1 MSVVHNIGA
10 LDETIAGPRYIRL
23 QNLIRDAVKEQR
35 LGVGQALPSER
46 ELCDSY
52 GLSRVTIRKAID
64 GLVEDGLLERRQGAG
79 TFVMG
84 RQAASG
90 TSRVEK
96 SFAMLSSFSEDMLSR
111 GRKPGNAWLDRAEG
125 AVNPEEALALGL
137 SPRSLVYR
145 FMRIRYADGLPMALE
160 QATLPGWGLP
170 SIDAVDSSLYDAL
183 DKFGHRPVRAL
194 QRVRAIGFSEEHAE
208 LLKIAVGDPC
218 LFIERRAFLADGR
231 AIEVTHSWYRGDA
244 YDLVAE
250 LSDT

>member
-96 SFAMLSSFSEDMLSR
+96 SFAMLSSFSEDMLARAQAGQCLARPGRGRGQSR
-111 GRKPGNAWLDRAEG
+111 GSAGAGAFAAFAGLSFHAHPLRRWTAHGAGAGHAAGLGAALDRCG
-125 AVNPEEALALGL
+125 GQLAL
-137 SPRSLVYR
+137 
-145 FMRIRYADGLPMALE
+145 
-160 QATLPGWGLP
+160 
-170 SIDAVDSSLYDAL
+170 
-183 DKFGHRPVRAL
+183 
-194 QRVRAIGFSEEHAE
+194 
-208 LLKIAVGDPC
+208 
-218 LFIERRAFLADGR
+218 
-231 AIEVTHSWYRGDA
+231 
-244 YDLVAE
+244 
-250 LSDT
+250 